1 MKKRWLILTAAIL
14 VTAVWI
20 QETAFDLPD
29 RRDMEQWLTDGT
41 FQAAV
46 EALRE
51 AEDGDSWTLTIDR
64 DVVRSRGPGTD
75 AQTSLAETSYGE
87 GLVPLMSEYGLR
99 EVTVACDAGEH
110 LAVTFGAVRYD
121 NEDFTK
127 DGVFL
132 IWIDPGYHGRD
143 SRQPDRT
150 LDAGYADEILR
161 WWPAEEERIREHWYF
176 WSVSGEP
183 TC

>member
-1 MKKRWLILTAAIL
+1 MKKRWLMLVAAAL
-14 VTAVWI
+14 FAAVWI
-20 QETAFDLPD
+20 QEAASALPD
-29 RRDMEQWLTDGT
+29 RRDMEQWLADGT

-46 EALRE
+46 ETLRA
-51 AEDGDSWTLTIDR
+51 AEDGDSWTLEIDGVSTHYR
-64 DVVRSRGPGTD
+64 GRESRETP
-75 AQTSLAETSYGE
+75 LAETSYGE
-87 GLVPLMSEYGLR
+87 AILALMNEYRLR
-99 EVTVACDAGEH
+99 EVTAACDAGGH

-121 NEDFTK
+121 HEDCTK
-127 DGVFL
+127 DGAFL
-132 IWIDPGYHGRD
+132 IWIDPGYHGGD
-143 SRQPDRT
+143 GGQPNQT